1 MQHIFMHF
9 INSIIHGNFSHKL
22 LIDTLLALKQDHF
35 EQDFMRWMVIF
46 TIVDVVLLILHVRK
60 TMRPSE
66 DSIRKHYTL

>member
-9 INSIIHGNFSHKL
+9 INSIIHGDFSHKL

-35 EQDFMRWMVIF
+35 EQDFMRWLV
-46 TIVDVVLLILHVRK
+46 ILHVRK